1 MGYWQSA
8 PPPKPSGVSQSWHSR
23 RDSDGSSAPR
33 MVALPPI
40 DRNNRPTADLRKGRG
55 KTLLRQ
61 GIPPCPCPSL
71 PPSDYSPGN
80 ATMFPNHIKKTPS
93 TTALLAGR
101 INTDARITQLRSNWA
116 SGLTVNRGWRQKQI
130 PNVLLFCQGNLRKAW
145 ARLTSPLRLYMR
157 KKRGGAGVGKT
168 RTGERGEADCVLLA
182 AAAMAVAIAG

>member
-61 GIPPCPCPSL
+61 GIPPNALSLTPSL
-71 PPSDYSPGN
+71 RLFSRECN
-80 ATMFPNHIKKTPS
+80 AFPNHNKKTPS

-101 INTDARITQLRSNWA
+101 INTDHKLPNCVAIGPPDLPTARTPEFFLFCELAGPRA
-116 SGLTVNRGWRQKQI
+116 SVASARLMAAKTDSKEIKESVFAAIHSVNRCRQ
-130 PNVLLFCQGNLRKAW
+130 G
-145 ARLTSPLRLYMR
+145 
-157 KKRGGAGVGKT
+157 
-168 RTGERGEADCVLLA
+168 
-182 AAAMAVAIAG
+182 

>member
-61 GIPPCPCPSL
+61 GIPPNALSLTPSL
-71 PPSDYSPGN
+71 RLFSRECN
-80 ATMFPNHIKKTPS
+80 AFPNHNKKTPS

-101 INTDARITQLRSNWA
+101 INTDHELPNCVAI
-116 SGLTVNRGWRQKQI
+116 GLTGLMDGGKNRFFNFFRI
-130 PNVLLFCQGNLRKAW
+130 CFCRHQ
-145 ARLTSPLRLYMR
+145 T
-157 KKRGGAGVGKT
+157 GAGYASAGPANSQKLKNSGV
-168 RTGERGEADCVLLA
+168 RAAVSPEAQLLRNWVIRGRC
-182 AAAMAVAIAG
+182 